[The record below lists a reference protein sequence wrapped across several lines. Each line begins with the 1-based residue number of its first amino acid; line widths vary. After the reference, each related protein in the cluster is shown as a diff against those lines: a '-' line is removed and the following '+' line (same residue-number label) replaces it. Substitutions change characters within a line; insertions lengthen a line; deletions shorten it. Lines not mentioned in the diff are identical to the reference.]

1 MSIDP
6 LFRPRSIGMRL
17 TLLNMVIALA
27 ALALFAGIIYWR
39 LSANF
44 TVEHQRFLQ
53 SKVAELQADLNEAKG
68 DPKALVDEII
78 KETEVSQLRQYQARV
93 LTSDGRTLGETPGM
107 DHDLPRTMFPDEA
120 SESLSSRLVL
130 RIIGDRHYALTIV
143 LLHGSGGTGMTRV
156 QYALDVTRD
165 EVLQTN
171 FRRTLALAFL
181 LLVPA
186 LALAGRWVAAQG
198 LAPLTR
204 ITEATRSITPADLS
218 ARLALAPPWPEE
230 LHELVGV
237 FNAMLGRLEEAF
249 ARLSRFSADIAHEL
263 RTPLGNL
270 SGELEVCLMRPRATE
285 DYRATIESGLDEC
298 RRLNVLI
305 ENLLF
310 MARAEHAVQTL
321 RCERFDAAQACAWV
335 IEQQAPGATARGIAI
350 ALQGDTTIDADP
362 VLFRQALANV
372 LTNAIRHASA
382 GSKVH
387 VCLASGADGVEVRVR
402 DEGEGIDA
410 RHLPHVFD
418 RFYQADAARRRGI
431 GQGTGLG
438 LSIVAAIIDMHR
450 GTVHID
456 STRGKGTT
464 VIMHFPRLDLQEHT
478 ATGRLPA

>member
-1 MSIDP
+1 MPIDP
-6 LFRPRSIGMRL
+6 LFRPRSIGTRL

-39 LSANF
+39 LSINF
-44 TVEHQRFLQ
+44 TSEHQRFLQ
-53 SKVAELQADLNEAKG
+53 SKVAELQADLNEDHG
-68 DPKALVDEII
+68 DPQALVDEIV
-78 KETEVSQLRQYQARV
+78 KETAGSQLRQYQARV
-93 LTSDGRTLGETPGM
+93 LAGDGRTLGETPGM
-107 DHDLPRTMFPDEA
+107 DHDLPRTVFPDLA
-120 SESLSSRLVL
+120 GESRSATLLPRA
-130 RIIGDRHYALTIV
+130 IGDRHYALATV
-143 LLHGSGGTGMTRV
+143 LLHGSGGTDTARV

-165 EVLQTN
+165 EALQSN
-171 FRRTLALAFL
+171 FRHTLALAFL
-181 LLVPA
+181 VLLPV

-198 LAPLTR
+198 LAPLAR

-237 FNAMLGRLEEAF
+237 FNAMLARLEEAF

-285 DYRATIESGLDEC
+285 HYRATIESGLDEC

-321 RCERFDAAQACAWV
+321 RCEHFDAAQACAWV
-335 IEQQAPGATARGIAI
+335 IEQQAPGAAMRGIAI
-350 ALQGDTTIDADP
+350 LLRGDAVIDADP

-372 LTNAIRHASA
+372 LANAVRHAVG

-387 VCLASGADGVEVRVR
+387 VDIAPGTDGVEIRVR
-402 DEGEGIDA
+402 DEGEGIDSK
-410 RHLPHVFD
+410 HLPHVFD
-418 RFYQADAARRRGI
+418 RFYQVDAARRRGI

-450 GTVHID
+450 GAVRIE
-456 STRGKGTT
+456 STRGEGTT
-464 VIMHFPRLDLQEHT
+464 VIMHFPRLDL
-478 ATGRLPA
+478 R

>member
-6 LFRPRSIGMRL
+6 LFRTRSIGTRL
-17 TLLNMVIALA
+17 TLLNMVIAVA

-39 LSANF
+39 LSINF
-44 TVEHQRFLQ
+44 TTEHQHFLQ
-53 SKVAELQADLNEAKG
+53 SKVAELQADLNEAHG
-68 DPKALVDEII
+68 DPRALVDEII
-78 KETEVSQLRQYQARV
+78 KETAGSQLRQYQARV
-93 LTSDGRTLGETPGM
+93 LTSDGQTLGETPGM
-107 DHDLPRTMFPDEA
+107 DHDLPRTAFPDAA
-120 SESLSSRLVL
+120 SESLSAKLPL
-130 RIIGDRHYALTIV
+130 KAIGDRHYALTTV
-143 LLHGSGGTGMTRV
+143 LLHSSGGTGAARV
-156 QYALDVTRD
+156 QFALDVTRD
-165 EVLQTN
+165 EALQTN
-171 FRRTLALAFL
+171 FRYTLALAFL
-181 LLVPA
+181 VLVPM

-198 LAPLTR
+198 LAPLIR

-237 FNAMLGRLEEAF
+237 FNAMLARLEEAF

-321 RCERFDAAQACAWV
+321 RCERFAAAQACAWV
-335 IEQQAPGATARGIAI
+335 IEQQTPGATARGVAI

-372 LTNAIRHASA
+372 LTNAVRHAVA
-382 GSKVH
+382 GSAVH
-387 VCLASGADGVEVRVR
+387 VGITSGPDGVEIRVR
-402 DEGEGIDA
+402 DDGEGIDA
-410 RHLPHVFD
+410 QHLPHVFD

-450 GTVHID
+450 GTVRID

-464 VIMHFPRLDLQEHT
+464 VIMHFPRIDLQEHP
-478 ATGRLPA
+478 ATRHRPA